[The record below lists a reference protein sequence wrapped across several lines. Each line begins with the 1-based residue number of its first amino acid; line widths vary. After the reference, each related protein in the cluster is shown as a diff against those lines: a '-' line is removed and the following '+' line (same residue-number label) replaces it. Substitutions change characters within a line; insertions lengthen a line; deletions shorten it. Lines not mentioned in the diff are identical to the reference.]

1 MGPEH
6 AGTLVNALYH
16 HLMVGFEG
24 VSGLIYHIPLLLLL
38 LLNILCN
45 IIWIYIVHFIE
56 DTRFLHIDNR
66 ILCPL
71 FLIVMGT
78 YQPLVVH
85 G

>member
-6 AGTLVNALYH
+6 VDTLVNALYH
-16 HLMVGFEG
+16 HFMVGFEG
-24 VSGLIYHIPLLLLL
+24 VSGLIYRIPLLLLL
-38 LLNILCN
+38 LNIICN
-45 IIWIYIVHFIE
+45 IIWIYIIHFIE
-56 DTRFLHIDNR
+56 DTGFLHIDNR

-78 YQPLVVH
+78 HPPLVVH